1 MRTIGGSQYATQP
14 KPVPANTVV
23 SLVHSASFLCLWHEI
38 GMTGRKLIRN
48 LRVGRALGAGNG
60 VFDAGISWTALHG
73 HRPRRDVVADLA
85 PGITLALVRCAPPM
99 LSVSRCG
106 TTVEIS
112 WPTGEAGVYLRCR
125 IELNS
130 KDRDLLRRRRLAH
143 QTANDQSSALAIL
156 AMMLLLAVCGWI
168 VGGTEGMRR
177 ALQGTAPRPDG
188 TVISRESMYRWFGAR
203 LLSHTQV
210 PELFAILTK
219 VCGRAGLA
227 RVPELYCLP
236 APSDMNAYALGG
248 PEHSAIVLTEG
259 LLRGMTREEIAG
271 ILAHEVAHIRNN
283 DTWTMSWA
291 TALRRAIDWT
301 SLAGLALLRTQHNHG
316 AMRAS
321 RPLATLLSAAPTL
334 GQLLGLALSRV
345 RELDADATAL
355 ELTGDSRALIAAL
368 DKLERHH
375 TGSAPMAVSAFGHDP
390 MRLLRS
396 HPATSERVGTL
407 LNLTF

>member
-1 MRTIGGSQYATQP
+1 MRTIGGFQYAAQP

-48 LRVGRALGAGNG
+48 LRVGRALGGRNR

-73 HRPRRDVVADLA
+73 HRPRRDVVANLA
-85 PGITLALVRCAPPM
+85 PGISLALVRCAPPMQM

-106 TTVEIS
+106 TTVEIY
-112 WPTGEAGVYLRCR
+112 WPSGEAGVYLRCR

-143 QTANDQSSALAIL
+143 QTANHQSSALAIL

-203 LLSHTQV
+203 LLSHAQV

-227 RVPELYCLP
+227 RVP
-236 APSDMNAYALGG
+236 ASSDRPGWSGEGQKGA
-248 PEHSAIVLTEG
+248 SDITRCQFVL
-259 LLRGMTREEIAG
+259 
-271 ILAHEVAHIRNN
+271 
-283 DTWTMSWA
+283 
-291 TALRRAIDWT
+291 
-301 SLAGLALLRTQHNHG
+301 
-316 AMRAS
+316 
-321 RPLATLLSAAPTL
+321 
-334 GQLLGLALSRV
+334 
-345 RELDADATAL
+345 
-355 ELTGDSRALIAAL
+355 
-368 DKLERHH
+368 
-375 TGSAPMAVSAFGHDP
+375 
-390 MRLLRS
+390 
-396 HPATSERVGTL
+396 
-407 LNLTF
+407 